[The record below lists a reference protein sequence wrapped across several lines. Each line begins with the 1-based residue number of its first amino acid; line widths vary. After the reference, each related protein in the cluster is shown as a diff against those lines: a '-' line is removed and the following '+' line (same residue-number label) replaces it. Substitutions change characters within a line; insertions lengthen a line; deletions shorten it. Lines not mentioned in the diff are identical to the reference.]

1 MGSKNTKITS
11 HDRTILELKLQRD
24 KLKQKQKRI
33 LGMSNEATEV
43 AREALRQGNKS
54 GALLALKKKKYQQR
68 LSEKTETQIM
78 NLEELT
84 QSIEFSLLEKDILS
98 RLDAGNSI
106 LKELNKEM
114 SIENVEKLLEDTQDA
129 ISYQNE
135 ISELLSGKITSEDEE
150 EILNELREITAD
162 QLAQQLPDVPTTEI
176 PIVPVKLSLP
186 EEEEEEEEELSE
198 EHAEPSSSIQ
208 KETRKE
214 RRQLV
219 AA

>member
-1 MGSKNTKITS
+1 MGVKNTKITS

-33 LGMSNEATEV
+33 LGMSEKATEV
-43 AREALRQGNKS
+43 AREALRLGNKR

-84 QSIEFSLLEKDILS
+84 QSIEFALIEKDILS
-98 RLDAGNSI
+98 KLDAGNNI

-114 SIENVEKLLEDTQDA
+114 SIEKVDKLLEDTQDA

-135 ISELLSGKITSEDEE
+135 ISELLSGKLTNEDEN
-150 EILNELREITAD
+150 EILKELEEITAD
-162 QLAQQLPDVPTTEI
+162 QLAQQLPNVPTTEI
-176 PIVPVKLSLP
+176 PIVP
-186 EEEEEEEEELSE
+186 
-198 EHAEPSSSIQ
+198 
-208 KETRKE
+208 
-214 RRQLV
+214 
-219 AA
+219 